1 MEQKTERKR
10 YRLILIPVIA
20 AMMLF
25 GMCTTAWAATILEV
39 RGTNVVDSAESAEG
53 FGWSYKRSPRTLTL
67 NGFSY
72 SGNINGIK
80 YSGEDDLNIVLTGAN
95 TISCNE
101 GYSGIFVST
110 NANLNFSGS
119 GSLSVSSDGDLSTSS
134 PTAIYSKFTGN
145 ITIKSGTVTAAG
157 HWRGI
162 QSVGGKIIIEGG
174 NLTAEGNECGI
185 ISDSGVVEIGA
196 GSVNATGG
204 KYGIASPN
212 ISITGGTVTAT
223 GGNTDNGCGILGGG
237 GGSGTVTIN
246 GGKVTA
252 TGYAQGIYATDTV
265 TISGGTVAATATGTS
280 GNSYGIKAR
289 DKNTSI
295 IGNNTLVTAVGAGAA
310 ISGTVKN
317 EIKGFGWT
325 DTAGTQ
331 DKAEIDINATGQT
344 LGSYKK
350 LRFPQILDPATVTT
364 KPAAK
369 SLTYTG
375 SAQELVTAGRAEG
388 GQMLY
393 AIGTS
398 TVTAPADGWKTSVPT
413 GTDAKTYHVWYM
425 AKGDENHSDSKPV
438 PVDVTISEVPPEPPA
453 PPVPPTP
460 PAPEPTPSIADSTD
474 ILMNSEFRL
483 SWSGR
488 KMKAAWGS
496 APGADSYEVWAA
508 PYGTSAFEK
517 VCTVQANKATIK
529 SLKGKKLSRKKCV
542 KAYVVAMRAG
552 TEIGRTFIGHTAGPE
567 NRHTNAKKIT
577 VSKTAYNLP
586 VGQTEKIQAKIV
598 KAKKGRKLLHGNTL
612 VYASSNPAIAA
623 VSADG
628 TISAV
633 GAGSCEVWIYALN
646 GKRQKLT
653 VVVN

>member
-1 MEQKTERKR
+1 M
-10 YRLILIPVIA
+10 
-20 AMMLF
+20 
-25 GMCTTAWAATILEV
+25 
-39 RGTNVVDSAESAEG
+39 
-53 FGWSYKRSPRTLTL
+53 
-67 NGFSY
+67 
-72 SGNINGIK
+72 
-80 YSGEDDLNIVLTGAN
+80 
-95 TISCNE
+95 
-101 GYSGIFVST
+101 
-110 NANLNFSGS
+110 
-119 GSLSVSSDGDLSTSS
+119 
-134 PTAIYSKFTGN
+134 
-145 ITIKSGTVTAAG
+145 
-157 HWRGI
+157 
-162 QSVGGKIIIEGG
+162 
-174 NLTAEGNECGI
+174 
-185 ISDSGVVEIGA
+185 EIGA

-398 TVTAPADGWKTSVPT
+398 AAVAPADGWKTSVPT
-413 GTDAKTYHVWYM
+413 GTDAKIYHVWYM

-508 PYGTSAFEK
+508 PCGTSAFEK

-567 NRHTNAKKIT
+567 NRHTNAKKVT
-577 VSKTAYNLP
+577 VSKTAYSLL

-598 KAKKGRKLLHGNTL
+598 KAKKGRKLLHGNNL
-612 VYASSNPAIAA
+612 VYASSNPAVAA
-623 VSADG
+623 VSAGG

-633 GAGSCEVWIYALN
+633 GAGSCEVWVYALN

-653 VVVN
+653 VTVQ

>member
-25 GMCTTAWAATILEV
+25 GMCTTAWAETILEV
-39 RGTNVVDSAESAEG
+39 GDTNVQVSAESAG
-53 FGWSYKRSPRTLTL
+53 GVGWSYKKSSRTLTL

-72 SGNINGIK
+72 SGNKNGIW
-80 YSGEDDLNIVLTGAN
+80 YSGGDELNIVLTGAN
-95 TISCNE
+95 TISCK
-101 GYSGIFVST
+101 GAYSGIFVST
-110 NANLNFSGS
+110 TANLNFSGS
-119 GSLSVSSDGDLSTSS
+119 GSLSVNSDGDLSKS
-134 PTAIYSKFTGN
+134 PTAIYSQSTGN
-145 ITIKSGTVTAAG
+145 ITIKSGAVTAVG
-157 HWRGI
+157 DGI
-162 QSVGGKIIIEGG
+162 GIRSVKGNIIIKGG
-174 NLTAEGNECGI
+174 NLTAEGSDCGI
-185 ISDSGVVEIGA
+185 FSDFGAVKIGA

-204 KYGIASPN
+204 KYGIDGPN

-223 GGNTDNGCGILGGG
+223 GGNTGNGCGIIGA

-252 TGYAQGIYATDTV
+252 TGYAQGIYATNTV
-265 TISGGTVAATATGTS
+265 TISGGTVIATS
-280 GNSYGIKAR
+280 NSYGIAT
-289 DKNTSI
+289 NSNNPNSFTSI
-295 IGNNTLVTAVGAGAA
+295 SGENTLVTAVGAGAA
-310 ISGTVKN
+310 IRGKIIN
-317 EIKGFGWT
+317 QIEGFGWT
-325 DTAGTQ
+325 NTAGTQ
-331 DKAEIDINATGQT
+331 GKAEIDINTAGRK
-344 LGSYKK
+344 LDNYKK
-350 LRFPQILDPATVTT
+350 LRFPMILDPATVTT

-508 PYGTSAFEK
+508 PCGTSAFEK

-567 NRHTNAKKIT
+567 NRHTNAKKVT
-577 VSKTAYNLP
+577 VSKTAYSLL

-598 KAKKGRKLLHGNTL
+598 KAKKGRKLLHGNNL
-612 VYASSNPAIAA
+612 VYASSNPAVAA
-623 VSADG
+623 VSAGG

-633 GAGSCEVWIYALN
+633 GAGSCEVWVYALN

-653 VVVN
+653 VTVQ